1 MVRTLACHA
10 RGRGF
15 EPHPGRQPIL
25 GYAFVA
31 QLVEQRTENPRV
43 VGSIP
48 TEGTI
53 CGFSSSGRAPPCQ
66 GGGSEFE
73 PRNPLHFFI
82 WRWRHSQVVRQRS
95 AKPLSPVQI
104 RLPPLVPKGA
114 NCKYAGVA
122 ELADALDSKSS
133 VR

>member
-1 MVRTLACHA
+1 M
-10 RGRGF
+10 
-15 EPHPGRQPIL
+15 
-25 GYAFVA
+25 
-31 QLVEQRTENPRV
+31 
-43 VGSIP
+43 
-48 TEGTI
+48 
-53 CGFSSSGRAPPCQ
+53 
-66 GGGSEFE
+66 
-73 PRNPLHFFI
+73 
-82 WRWRHSQVVRQRS
+82 VRQRS